1 MFFPVATL
9 LLTALSASATIIA
22 PPSVPRALGEVIVLQ
37 PPQGHVVRAGEA
49 FALHYIN
56 KPSDQFVTYETE
68 VGLQRAG
75 RHNVR
80 GIKQFH
86 PITDVIKESVT
97 IPQHTQPGRYHLIIT
112 DHRTYFDK
120 DVPHNQALPSYR
132 TQALNVTI
140 TVVHADPYAKDLKDL

>member
-1 MFFPVATL
+1 MIFPVATL

-22 PPSVPRALGEVIVLQ
+22 PPTIPRAMGDVIVLQ
-37 PPQGHVVRAGEA
+37 PPQGYVVRAGEA

-56 KPSDQFVTYETE
+56 KPSDSFVTYETE

-75 RHNVR
+75 RHNIR

-97 IPQHTQPGRYHLIIT
+97 IPQHTQPGRYNLIIT
-112 DHRTYFDK
+112 DHRTTFDR
-120 DVPHNQALPSYR
+120 DVAENTALPSYR
-132 TQALNVTI
+132 NQALNISI
-140 TVVHADPYAKDLKDL
+140 TVAHADPYVKDFKEL